1 MSSEPLATTAA
12 EATDTAAS
20 AERGLLLVMALL
32 VLLGTA
38 AMLFMN

>member
-12 EATDTAAS
+12 PATDTAAS
-20 AERGLLLVMALL
+20 AERGLLIVLVVM

-38 AMLFMN
+38 AMVMMS